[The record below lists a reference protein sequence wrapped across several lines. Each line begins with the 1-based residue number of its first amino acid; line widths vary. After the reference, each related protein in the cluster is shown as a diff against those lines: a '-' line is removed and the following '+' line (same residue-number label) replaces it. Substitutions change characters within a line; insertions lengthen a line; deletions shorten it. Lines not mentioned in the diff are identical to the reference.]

1 MTSQPKS
8 PEASLPENRNDFR
21 ELFNR
26 HYVPLCMYAFSK
38 VRNQEAA
45 REIVQ
50 ELFVHLWEKRN
61 EITIHTSLSAY
72 LYRSV
77 LHASLNYIKHNSI
90 VERTHL
96 KISESDTEQPVQ
108 PDALAEE
115 GELYE
120 TLLSVLEKLPGRT
133 RLIFEKIR
141 FEGKKYREVADELK
155 ISVKTVEAHMSEALR
170 ILRIALKNFLTV
182 LLLLALL

>member
-1 MTSQPKS
+1 MTSQPD
-8 PEASLPENRNDFR
+8 LPDAQLPGSRNDFR
-21 ELFNR
+21 KLFNR
-26 HYVPLCMYAFSK
+26 HYIPLCMYAFSK
-38 VRNQEAA
+38 VKNQEAA

-72 LYRSV
+72 LYRAV
-77 LHASLNYIKHNSI
+77 LHASLNYLMHTSI

-96 KISESDTEQPVQ
+96 KISEADTEQPVR

-120 TLLSVLEKLPGRT
+120 TLLSALERLPERT
-133 RLIFEKIR
+133 RVIFEKIR
-141 FEGKKYREVADELK
+141 FDGKKYREVADELK

-170 ILRIALKNFLTV
+170 FLRIALRNFLLV
-182 LLLLALL
+182 LLVFILQ